1 MERDNRPGIIPNVSS
16 VSGSP
21 DGYCET
27 GLNPVSHDTI
37 MDIKRWQLQVTPLGI
52 TGIMHHC
59 SLQIHQISAEN
70 MDAFMSYSYASSFL
84 CYPHGLPAENAD
96 FLPM

>member
-1 MERDNRPGIIPNVSS
+1 MERDTRPGIVPNVSS
-16 VSGSP
+16 TSGSA

-52 TGIMHHC
+52 TGIMHHG
-59 SLQIHQISAEN
+59 SLQIHQISVEN
-70 MDAFMSYSYASSFL
+70 MMAFTSSFKIQVIFICFFISML
-84 CYPHGLPAENAD
+84 STD
-96 FLPM
+96 FLPA